1 MGEYRFSKHAQDMI
15 RERRIEEAWVEQT
28 LEDPEREDEK
38 EDGTIHYA
46 RTIDDREG
54 RYLRVLVNPG
64 TKPKTI
70 ITAFFDRR
78 LGRKT

>member
-1 MGEYRFSKHAQDMI
+1 MDEYRFSKHAQDVI
-15 RERRIEEAWVEQT
+15 KERRIEEAWVEQT

-38 EDGTIHYA
+38 EDGTIHYV

-64 TKPKTI
+64 TKPKII

-78 LGRKT
+78 LGRKE